1 MDVTIFHNPA
11 CGTSRNALAL
21 IRHAGIE
28 PTVVEYLKTPP
39 SRAEIV
45 DLAARIG
52 VPLHTLLREK
62 GTPFADLG
70 LGDPAKS
77 DAELLDAVEAHP
89 ILLNRP
95 IVVTPHGA
103 KLCRPSDVVL
113 DLLPETP
120 LPDFVKDDGE
130 PALRDRPVSG
140 DDSALKAALAEAGLP
155 TDDLAE
161 PERLFFAYETLS
173 GRPVGFAGLEIYGAD
188 AFLRSLVVLPEARG
202 RGHGGAVLA
211 RQCRRAFDLGARR
224 AFALTTTVADWLEKK
239 GFTRL
244 DRADAPAAILAT
256 RQARALCP
264 ASAVLLTRKI
274 RL

>member
-1 MDVTIFHNPA
+1 MDVVVYHNPA
-11 CGTSRNALAL
+11 CGTSRNTLAL

-28 PTVVEYLKTPP
+28 PHVVEYLKTPP
-39 SRAEIV
+39 TRAM
-45 DLAARIG
+45 LASLIDRIG

-211 RQCRRAFDLGARR
+211 RQCRRAFDLGTRR

-244 DRADAPAAILAT
+244 DRADTPAAILAT